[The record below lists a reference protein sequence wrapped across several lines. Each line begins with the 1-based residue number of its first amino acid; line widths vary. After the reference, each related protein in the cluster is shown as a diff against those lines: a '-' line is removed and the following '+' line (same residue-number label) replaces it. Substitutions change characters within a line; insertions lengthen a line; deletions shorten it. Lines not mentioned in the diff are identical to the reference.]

1 MTFSSL
7 CCLSILLV
15 SCGPKS
21 LTFHDLKLL
30 RKGMPVDSVSQML
43 PIERTRTYTVSGK
56 QDYLVHSYPLLIAQ
70 VTQTSSYGGGYGGF
84 GGGYSAPMTT
94 STTYD
99 YTNVFYL
106 IYRGGRLRYWGMM
119 NEIQKSEDLEI
130 QENAKHF
137 FTQLSTT
144 E

>member
-1 MTFSSL
+1 
-7 CCLSILLV
+7 
-15 SCGPKS
+15 
-21 LTFHDLKLL
+21 
-30 RKGMPVDSVSQML
+30 
-43 PIERTRTYTVSGK
+43 
-56 QDYLVHSYPLLIAQ
+56 
-70 VTQTSSYGGGYGGF
+70 
-84 GGGYSAPMTT
+84 MTT

-119 NEIQKSEDLEI
+119 SEIQKSEDLEI
-130 QENAKHF
+130 QENASHF